1 MSRKS
6 QGRFQ
11 RFVSPYADEDFE
23 WDPVKSDLTFAERD
37 MMFYVARMAFRGRL
51 LRRMDA
57 RKNYGETRYQ
67 VLGEVSGKG
76 IIHIVYTPRR
86 GKCRIISVRPATV
99 EERNVYF
106 T

>member
-1 MSRKS
+1 
-6 QGRFQ
+6 
-11 RFVSPYADEDFE
+11 
-23 WDPVKSDLTFAERD
+23 
-37 MMFYVARMAFRGRL
+37 
-51 LRRMDA
+51 MDA